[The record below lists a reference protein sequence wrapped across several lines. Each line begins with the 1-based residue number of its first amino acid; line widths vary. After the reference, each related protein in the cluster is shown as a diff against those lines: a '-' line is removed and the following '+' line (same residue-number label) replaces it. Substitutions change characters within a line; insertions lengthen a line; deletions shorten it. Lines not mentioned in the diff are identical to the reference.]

1 MITWREHRECC
12 RCGRQ
17 LTSSACTTRLPM
29 AGSARACCLPRKA
42 GRSYQVNVADVYAL
56 GAQRATGTPPRPEVR
71 VRNWQPQADRFYDAI
86 VAGEDR
92 LAQTR
97 LDRLSAGVPFIEL
110 CERVVAPALRR
121 IGDCWAAGDV
131 TIAVEHR
138 ASAICERLI
147 APLAAR
153 QPRGRPRGVAVTATP
168 PGERHGLSALMAAG
182 SLREDHWLVQYLATD
197 LPANEVGRA
206 SPRRRRSLG
215 SAVGRDRRSGSA
227 GCRGGSSARRGL
239 PRPASAGRATWREP
253 ARPARA
259 HPDACC
265 RLRRG
270 RLRPT
275 AWRQCRLWSEHGP
288 VLVRVSAI
296 FAVQARGS
304 PDDRSALTLALG
316 VRCQGPTDQQ

>member
-1 MITWREHRECC
+1 M
-12 RCGRQ
+12 
-17 LTSSACTTRLPM
+17 
-29 AGSARACCLPRKA
+29 ARAQGVLPLREAADLLGVHYQTAYGWVRKGMLPATKA
-42 GRSYQVNVADVYAL
+42 GRSYQVNVADVHAL

-71 VRNWQPQADRFYDAI
+71 VRNWQPQADRFYNAI

-121 IGDCWAAGDV
+121 IGDDWAAGDV

-138 ASAICERLI
+138 ASAICERII

-197 LPANEVGRA
+197 LPANEVGRLA
-206 SPRRRRSLG
+206 HDVAARLVVL
-215 SAVGRDRRSGSA
+215 SAVTEEA
-227 GCRGGSSARRGL
+227 AARGAAEAAQLAEAYPGL
-239 PRPASAGRATWREP
+239 LVLAGRPGESLHDLRE
-253 ARPARA
+253 
-259 HPDACC
+259 
-265 RLRRG
+265 
-270 RLRPT
+270 
-275 AWRQCRLWSEHGP
+275 
-288 VLVRVSAI
+288 
-296 FAVQARGS
+296 
-304 PDDRSALTLALG
+304 LTRMLAADSG
-316 VRCQGPTDQQ
+316 GAG